1 MEAKIVNQ
9 LVIPM
14 KDEVGLLGKLL
25 GLISDKGINVQA
37 YCVYT
42 SAGIGTLLMITADNT
57 AAEKVL
63 GEKGI
68 EIAEEEVLV
77 LTVDNKV
84 GICADISKKLAHAGI
99 NIKYSYAT
107 PESLPKAV
115 VILCTSDNDRALN
128 LLM

>member
-9 LVIPM
+9 LVIPV
-14 KDEVGLLGKLL
+14 KDEVGLLGRLL

-42 SAGIGTLLMITADNT
+42 NSGSGTLLMITNNDI
-57 AAEKVL
+57 AAEKAL
-63 GEKGI
+63 AEQGFEP
-68 EIAEEEVLV
+68 AEEEVLV

-84 GICADISKKLAHAGI
+84 GICADISKKLGHAGI

-107 PESLPKAV
+107 PESLSKAV
-115 VILCTSDNDRALN
+115 VILCTSDNDRALK